1 MTTNS
6 TVKDPDHTYHT
17 ETNPIPH
24 TSHADKCP
32 DHRTKTKITHK
43 DPGHAQH
50 TETKTQNTQRQRP
63 RPHTTHRTQI
73 THHTETKTTH
83 ITYRQGPRSHTLH
96 ADTQHTHSLPLWWER
111 KEMVPLA
118 WPAEYG
124 PCSTGAISCIPW
136 LPYLGAASSIF
147 PLRPQPAKCQYHCY
161 KRACVCAHC

>member
-73 THHTETKTTH
+73 THITQRQRPHTSH
-83 ITYRQGPRSHTLH
+83 IDKDP
-96 ADTQHTHSLPLWWER
+96 DHTHYTQTHNTHTAYLSGGREKRWCLWHGLQNT
-111 KEMVPLA
+111 VPVV
-118 WPAEYG
+118 PA
-124 PCSTGAISCIPW
+124 PF
-136 LPYLGAASSIF
+136 LVFLGYRI
-147 PLRPQPAKCQYHCY
+147 
-161 KRACVCAHC
+161 

>member
-1 MTTNS
+1 MTTYRDKPQ
-6 TVKDPDHTYHT
+6 TTHITCRQIPRPPHKDPDHTQRPRPRTTHRDKNPDHT
-17 ETNPIPH
+17 ETQ
-24 TSHADKCP
+24 T
-32 DHRTKTKITHK
+32 TH
-43 DPGHAQH
+43 
-50 TETKTQNTQRQRP
+50 NQRP

-136 LPYLGAASSIF
+136 LLYLGAASSIF